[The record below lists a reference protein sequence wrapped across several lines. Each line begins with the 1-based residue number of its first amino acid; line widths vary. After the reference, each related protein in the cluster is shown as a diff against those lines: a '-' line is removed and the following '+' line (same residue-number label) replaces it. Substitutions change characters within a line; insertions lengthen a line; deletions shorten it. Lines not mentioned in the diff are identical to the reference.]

1 MYIYIWPL
9 LIFLPMF
16 AGAVIFPNLEN
27 PASQLY
33 PALTT
38 TFLPH
43 GLVCLVVAA
52 MFAATMSMT
61 VSDINS
67 LVAVFQRNILP
78 LISKKFKEWNQ
89 EDKKSLHIARLI
101 TITIITIVI
110 GLYQDMF
117 GGVLGMI
124 VGVPNY

>member
-1 MYIYIWPL
+1 
-9 LIFLPMF
+9 MF

-52 MFAATMSMT
+52 IFATTMSMT

-67 LVAVFQRNILP
+67 LAAVFQRNILP

-101 TITIITIVI
+101 TITIITIII